1 MPDIPEDIRHLQGQ
15 ILNARHA
22 FRARARQV
30 LFKAYEDA
38 ETISSAIGTIS
49 VDEAWDAW
57 ARQVVEKL
65 AQS

>member
-1 MPDIPEDIRHLQGQ
+1 MSTPEEIRHLQLQ
-15 ILNARHA
+15 IANARQA
-22 FRARARQV
+22 FRAKARQV

-38 ETISSAIGTIS
+38 ESISNAIGEVS